1 MLVQFNTGMPFYV
14 NNLISKMDP
23 ERNRYSVLT
32 VPHFLE
38 KIENA

>member
-14 NNLISKMDP
+14 NNLISKVNL

-32 VPHFLE
+32 MPHFLG